1 LSLFIAVIQIISF
14 ASLTFFGRGSFVQ
27 LMGVDGE
34 ESLRVMRS
42 IKELLGDS
50 SMGMQG
56 YAGTPME
63 SQAQD
68 IMLQAQAREIGR
80 LQEKLLEAT
89 KAPMT
94 SQIK

>member
-1 LSLFIAVIQIISF
+1 
-14 ASLTFFGRGSFVQ
+14 
-27 LMGVDGE
+27 
-34 ESLRVMRS
+34 
-42 IKELLGDS
+42 
-50 SMGMQG
+50 
-56 YAGTPME
+56 ME

>member
-1 LSLFIAVIQIISF
+1 MIQIISF

-27 LMGVDGE
+27 LMEFDGE
-34 ESLRVMRS
+34 ESLRLMRS

-56 YAGTPME
+56 YARTPME